1 MKNTSTFNINVQSIS
16 EGISNIFNK
25 IQKTNV
31 KIVSKAKKQYIS
43 LPLIIAIIITCI
55 LPFIVIT
62 GVIIMLILDSDIV
75 FERQMEEIN
84 RIDK

>member
-1 MKNTSTFNINVQSIS
+1 MKNTSTFNINVKSIS

-62 GVIIMLILDSDIV
+62 GIIIMLILDSDIV